1 MSDQPQVRLK
11 RKVTLRRKEE
21 AAFTFTGRLKVRLL
35 WQSETDLDLC
45 LFFRRK
51 DGEVGGVFSDL
62 FRSRKSDRGALDQ
75 FPYILHL
82 GDSPEPG
89 EGSESVEQI
98 NVGSL
103 ADLEQAYVCIVNY
116 GAATEGRDV
125 TFADESGRVEITSDA
140 GDNLEVQADATESWI
155 SARLSTKC
163 PASPSSASEDPRR
176 GRIAHHSTRRCP
188 FSAAACL
195 RFSPVPPPLGAS
207 APRGRHGVPL
217 FPFEIS
223 TL

>member
-1 MSDQPQVRLK
+1 M
-11 RKVTLRRKEE
+11 
-21 AAFTFTGRLKVRLL
+21 RLL

-140 GDNLEVQADATESWI
+140 GDNLEVQADATEPGSVYLVCSI
-155 SARLSTKC
+155 LNRDGNYALKNESRVMDLGTAFNEV
-163 PASPSSASEDPRR
+163 P
-176 GRIAHHSTRRCP
+176 G
-188 FSAAACL
+188 FSLIC
-195 RFSPVPPPLGAS
+195 
-207 APRGRHGVPL
+207 
-217 FPFEIS
+217 E
-223 TL
+223 

>member
-116 GAATEGRDV
+116 GAATDGRDV

-140 GDNLEVQADATESWI
+140 GDTVGDISCTCPVASTATEPGSVYLVCSI
-155 SARLSTKC
+155 LNRDGNYALKNESRVMDLSTAFNEV
-163 PASPSSASEDPRR
+163 P
-176 GRIAHHSTRRCP
+176 G
-188 FSAAACL
+188 FSLIC
-195 RFSPVPPPLGAS
+195 
-207 APRGRHGVPL
+207 
-217 FPFEIS
+217 E
-223 TL
+223 

>member
-1 MSDQPQVRLK
+1 MGSPFPLAPTFDIYKPFNIYSYMSDQPQVRLK

-35 WQSETDLDLC
+35 WQSETDLDL
-45 LFFRRK
+45 
-51 DGEVGGVFSDL
+51 
-62 FRSRKSDRGALDQ
+62 FRSRMTDRGALDQ

-125 TFADESGRVEITSDA
+125 TFAEESGRVEITSDA
-140 GDNLEVQADATESWI
+140 GDNLEVQADATEQGSVYLVCSI
-155 SARLSTKC
+155 LNRDGNYALKNESRVMDLSTAFNEV
-163 PASPSSASEDPRR
+163 P
-176 GRIAHHSTRRCP
+176 G
-188 FSAAACL
+188 FSLIC
-195 RFSPVPPPLGAS
+195 
-207 APRGRHGVPL
+207 
-217 FPFEIS
+217 E
-223 TL
+223 

>member
-75 FPYILHL
+75 FPTSFILATV
-82 GDSPEPG
+82 PNP
-89 EGSESVEQI
+89 
-98 NVGSL
+98 
-103 ADLEQAYVCIVNY
+103 AK
-116 GAATEGRDV
+116 AA
-125 TFADESGRVEITSDA
+125 
-140 GDNLEVQADATESWI
+140 NL
-155 SARLSTKC
+155 
-163 PASPSSASEDPRR
+163 
-176 GRIAHHSTRRCP
+176 
-188 FSAAACL
+188 
-195 RFSPVPPPLGAS
+195 
-207 APRGRHGVPL
+207 
-217 FPFEIS
+217 
-223 TL
+223 

>member
-45 LFFRRK
+45 LFFKKK

-62 FRSRKSDRGALDQ
+62 FRSRMTDRGALDQ

-116 GAATEGRDV
+116 GAATDGRDV

-140 GDNLEVQADATESWI
+140 GDNLEGTSRCHRARKRLSCLLHPQPRGQLRPQKREPRHGSQHGFQR
-155 SARLSTKC
+155 SARLL
-163 PASPSSASEDPRR
+163 P
-176 GRIAHHSTRRCP
+176 H
-188 FSAAACL
+188 L
-195 RFSPVPPPLGAS
+195 
-207 APRGRHGVPL
+207 
-217 FPFEIS
+217 
-223 TL
+223 

>member
-103 ADLEQAYVCIVNY
+103 ADLEQA
-116 GAATEGRDV
+116 
-125 TFADESGRVEITSDA
+125 
-140 GDNLEVQADATESWI
+140 
-155 SARLSTKC
+155 
-163 PASPSSASEDPRR
+163 
-176 GRIAHHSTRRCP
+176 
-188 FSAAACL
+188 
-195 RFSPVPPPLGAS
+195 
-207 APRGRHGVPL
+207 
-217 FPFEIS
+217 
-223 TL
+223 